1 LEETTKHH
9 INTKRRNFEP
19 IIHDSVTSS
28 NYDNIKHKKDNR
40 MEEVMNSPL
49 RFMYGMDEEIARLAA
64 SPSSQWPTLPFGT
77 GKDVISKESNTKD
90 LSSSFDDS
98 ISTVLSCEEWS
109 SHQSFTARD
118 EDYDDD
124 DDTVKEQDYDGDE
137 ENDNNEKHE
146 HDGRRLFRR
155 DGGGDKRGNKKQLK
169 DMYYHPR
176 TPSRY
181 QIPSGSPHRGKS
193 NNDKST
199 KSKGRKDMFDSG
211 SNNNSKPKLQ
221 LRLKSKL
228 LAASLA
234 NLGSGMS
241 PTKRTNKSK
250 KSNNFGSPRSRMDW
264 QKELGLPAGTT
275 EEEAIAVL
283 LTRELS
289 ALEL

>member
-1 LEETTKHH
+1 
-9 INTKRRNFEP
+9 
-19 IIHDSVTSS
+19 
-28 NYDNIKHKKDNR
+28 

-77 GKDVISKESNTKD
+77 GKDVIAKESNTKD

-109 SHQSFTARD
+109 SHQSFTAHD

-137 ENDNNEKHE
+137 ENDNYEKQE

-155 DGGGDKRGNKKQLK
+155 DEWGDNRGNKKQLK
-169 DMYYHPR
+169 DLYHPR
-176 TPSRY
+176 THSRR
-181 QIPSGSPHRGKS
+181 QIPSDSPHRGNS
-193 NNDKST
+193 NNDKAT
-199 KSKGRKDMFDSG
+199 KHKGRKDKFGSG

-241 PTKRTNKSK
+241 PTKRTNNSK
-250 KSNNFGSPRSRMDW
+250 KSNNFGSPSSRMDW